1 MPKVRP
7 ASPTLQQLLRNAT
20 LLWRRWRTISI
31 ASIGYFHLSPCN
43 ITFNIHWTPCPFR
56 MHCMSN
62 CAILHQPD
70 CKYATSRI
78 VQLRLCNAGL
88 RIAQLRTPSLW
99 SHADPW
105 ETPWTSN
112 WPWMCTRVRR
122 YPNPTPW
129 NFKLTLNVY
138 NGKKISKIPPRGTS
152 DKPLSV
158 YNGKKIQKKSHPHGT
173 SNWHWVCT
181 PVRRYQISHPHGTST
196 WPLSVQW

>member
-1 MPKVRP
+1 MLYSICLLNMPKVRP

-31 ASIGYFHLSPCN
+31 AFRGYFHLSPYN
-43 ITFNIHWTPCPFR
+43 ITFNIHWTPCPV
-56 MHCMSN
+56 CPT
-62 CAILHQPD
+62 AILYQPD

-122 YPNPTPW
+122 YPNPTPME
-129 NFKLTLNVY
+129 FQIDLECVQFY
-138 NGKKISKIPPRGTS
+138 KKISKIPPRGTS
-152 DKPLSV
+152 DKPFSV
-158 YNGKKIQKKSHPHGT
+158 YNGKKI
-173 SNWHWVCT
+173 
-181 PVRRYQISHPHGTST
+181 
-196 WPLSVQW
+196 

>member
-112 WPWMCTRVRR
+112 WPWVCTMVRR
-122 YPNPTPW
+122 YQNFHPRGTSNWPW
-129 NFKLTLNVY
+129 VCTMVRRY
-138 NGKKISKIPPRGTS
+138 KKKSHPRGTS
-152 DKPLSV
+152 DNL
-158 YNGKKIQKKSHPHGT
+158 
-173 SNWHWVCT
+173 WVCT
-181 PVRRYQISHPHGTST
+181 MVRRYQNSH
-196 WPLSVQW
+196 VQW